1 MVASYV
7 GIFYDDFCDALIQKS
22 TEQWLVRM
30 AARIVLDFYL
40 EKKNLISFNLDIS
53 KLGRMEN

>member
-22 TEQWLVRM
+22 TKQWLVRM
-30 AARIVLDFYL
+30 TARIVLDFYL
-40 EKKNLISFNLDIS
+40 EKKKFN
-53 KLGRMEN
+53 KF

>member
-7 GIFYDDFCDALIQKS
+7 GIFYDDFCDTLIQKS

-30 AARIVLDFYL
+30 TARIVLDFYL
-40 EKKNLISFNLDIS
+40 
-53 KLGRMEN
+53 

>member
-1 MVASYV
+1 MELKLSNDAFNAYLMVASYV

-40 EKKNLISFNLDIS
+40 EKKI
-53 KLGRMEN
+53 